1 MKPLL
6 LWLFVTFYVAFQISA
21 QQGDA
26 SDPAGEKQLER
37 LPAHAIP
44 SAPVL
49 SPDKALKSFRLQPGL
64 RMELVAAEPLI
75 HDPVMMAFDPMGRI
89 WVVEM
94 SGYMPNPEGNSRVCV
109 FPKKTTL
116 MERYFQIPVRRHES
130 LSNKQ
135 TVFDPT

>member
-49 SPDKALKSFRLQPGL
+49 SPDKALKSSILFARFQF
-64 RMELVAAEPLI
+64 PLFSQNI
-75 HDPVMMAFDPMGRI
+75 DPEIR
-89 WVVEM
+89 
-94 SGYMPNPEGNSRVCV
+94 
-109 FPKKTTL
+109 
-116 MERYFQIPVRRHES
+116 FQ
-130 LSNKQ
+130 
-135 TVFDPT
+135 